1 MRKSSEYSLK
11 KASSKPSIHLFL
23 YDNRYTIIHVKMYVI
38 LIGGGS
44 TGKALATHL
53 INEGHEVVI
62 VEKEG
67 DRAKNLAENL
77 DALIVQGDG
86 SDTDILKD
94 AGVEKADAV
103 AILTPE
109 DNTNLT
115 ICQIVKKF
123 DVARIV
129 SRVNEPGKKDL
140 YIGLEITAAISPTQ
154 AVVSYLKNAL
164 TQGKSKSMAS
174 IAGGNAE
181 VLELK
186 MNNEELDGRKI
197 KDLGLP
203 SECIVAVIYRNG
215 EVIIGAGDTIVRKGD
230 VLTIITKTD
239 VVTDVLT
246 ILKD

>member
-1 MRKSSEYSLK
+1 
-11 KASSKPSIHLFL
+11 
-23 YDNRYTIIHVKMYVI
+23 MYV
-38 LIGGGS
+38 LLVGGGS
-44 TGKALATHL
+44 TGKALANHL

-62 VEKEG
+62 VEKDG
-67 DRAKNLAENL
+67 DRAKNLAETL
-77 DALIVQGDG
+77 DALIVHGDG
-86 SDTDILKD
+86 SETEILKD
-94 AGVEKADAV
+94 AGIEKADAV
-103 AILTPE
+103 AIMTPD

-115 ICQIVKKF
+115 ICQIVKQFKLS
-123 DVARIV
+123 RIV
-129 SRVNEPGKKDL
+129 ARVNEPSKKDL

-197 KDLGLP
+197 RDLGLP
-203 SECIVAVIYRNG
+203 NGSIVGIIYRNG
-215 EVIIGAGDTIVRKGD
+215 EVIIGTGETIVRKGD
-230 VLTIITKTD
+230 ILTLITKTD
-239 VVTDVLT
+239 VVKDVLT

>member
-1 MRKSSEYSLK
+1 
-11 KASSKPSIHLFL
+11 
-23 YDNRYTIIHVKMYVI
+23 MYV
-38 LIGGGS
+38 LLVGGGS
-44 TGKALATHL
+44 TGKALANHL

-62 VEKEG
+62 VEKDA
-67 DRAKNLAENL
+67 DRAKNLAETL
-77 DALIVQGDG
+77 DALIVHGDG
-86 SDTDILKD
+86 SETEILKD
-94 AGVEKADAV
+94 AGIEKADAV
-103 AILTPE
+103 AIMTPD

-123 DVARIV
+123 KLSRIV
-129 SRVNEPGKKDL
+129 ARVNEPSKKDL

-197 KDLGLP
+197 RDLGLP
-203 SECIVAVIYRNG
+203 NGSIVGIIYRNG
-215 EVIIGAGDTIVRKGD
+215 EVIIGTGETIVRKGD
-230 VLTIITKTD
+230 ILTLITKTD
-239 VVTDVLT
+239 VVKDVLT

>member
-1 MRKSSEYSLK
+1 
-11 KASSKPSIHLFL
+11 
-23 YDNRYTIIHVKMYVI
+23 MYVI
-38 LIGGGS
+38 LVGGGS
-44 TGKALATHL
+44 TGRALATHL
-53 INEGHEVVI
+53 IKEGHEVVI
-62 VEKEG
+62 VEKDPE
-67 DRAKNLAENL
+67 RAKGLAENL

-86 SDTDILKD
+86 SETEILKD

-103 AILTPE
+103 AIMTPE

-115 ICQIVKKF
+115 ICQILKKF
-123 DVARIV
+123 DVPRIV
-129 SRVNEPGKKDL
+129 ARVNEPSKKDL

-154 AVVSYLKNAL
+154 AIVSYLKNAL
-164 TQGKSKSMAS
+164 TQGRSKSLAS

-186 MNNEELDGRKI
+186 VDKDSLDGRKI

-203 SECIVAVIYRNG
+203 SGSIVGVIFRNG
-215 EVIIGAGDTIVRKGD
+215 EVIIGDGGTIVRKGD

-246 ILKD
+246 ILKE